1 MDKIKDNTND
11 NTFNAYFES
20 VQEFKREDKDKDV
33 LNNDIANLKIND
45 NSLNQNIFNKNGEI
59 EELSQYEIFEIL
71 KSESIDKEKILMNE
85 QNMNTDNFKTTEPLA
100 MFNLEEL
107 KSLIND
113 SICKKSINVSNLNT
127 HTGVKILDDLL
138 KFSNPYYSGIQF
150 KVKEIVNSEI
160 NIYSVELC
168 DKSKS
173 LSSNYSQ
180 IIAYSV
186 ILTNLHKYEEALN
199 ICTIALSESKSN
211 IKDFYELKILES
223 EIRRISNIYN
233 YIIDVNN
240 KAESQNIETLSLNGK
255 TIGDKM
261 INIISECNNL
271 RILITLDLSNNCI
284 SDKGMKN
291 FSKCTFLKK
300 LKNLILYDN
309 SISDNGMESLSKCN
323 FLQNLEHLCLRNNV
337 ITDKGMVYFSKCNF
351 LKKLNVLYLSNNSIS
366 DKGTESLISCN
377 FLKDLNSLYIFD
389 NNISDLGIDFISK
402 CTYFKNLTVLGIG
415 NNKASKEKIQN
426 STINNKKNFPM
437 LKNLYI

>member
-1 MDKIKDNTND
+1 MDNTND

-20 VQEFKREDKDKDV
+20 EQEFKKEDKDKDV
-33 LNNDIANLKIND
+33 LNNDFANFKIND

-59 EELSQYEIFEIL
+59 EELSQYEILEIL
-71 KSESIDKEKILMNE
+71 KSESISIDKEKTLLNE
-85 QNMNTDNFKTTEPLA
+85 QNMNTDNLKTTEPLA

-107 KSLIND
+107 KSFIND

-127 HTGVKILDDLL
+127 HTGLKILDDLL
-138 KFSNPYYSGIQF
+138 KLSNPFYYGFQF
-150 KVKEIVNSEI
+150 KVKEIVDSEI
-160 NIYSVELC
+160 NKYSVELC

-186 ILTNLHKYEEALN
+186 ILTNLHKYDEALD
-199 ICTIALSESKSN
+199 ILTIALTESKS
-211 IKDFYELKILES
+211 KDFYELKILES
-223 EIRRISNIYN
+223 EIIRISNIYN
-233 YIIDVNN
+233 YIIDLNN
-240 KAESQNIETLSLNGK
+240 KAKNQNIETLSLNGK

-261 INIISECNNL
+261 INIISDCNNL
-271 RILITLDLSNNCI
+271 RVLITLDLSNNCI
-284 SDKGMKN
+284 SDKGMKV

-351 LKKLNVLYLSNNSIS
+351 LKKLIVLYLSNNNIS
-366 DKGTESLISCN
+366 DKGTEFLISCN

-415 NNKASKEKIQN
+415 NNKASKEKIES